1 MSSGPLVVEF
11 CGLPGSGKSSVA
23 AHTCRALRSAGVD
36 AYVAD
41 LPVSA
46 AAPRPARVLRRGS
59 LALRQAAGGP
69 GGASRAA
76 RVMAATRP
84 TTRDGVALLA
94 QLLAVQGLI
103 SQAQRGDRVALLEEG
118 LVQTLW
124 SVGLRSSV
132 DRLDRLVDWL
142 AMTTRA
148 DVVVLVDAPTGTVLD
163 RLAARPSRH
172 SRTQRLAP
180 DRRLPELALG
190 RGLLDGLLAGLPG
203 QVLTVRNDGSV
214 PLADLGR
221 DTALEVLRIV

>member
-1 MSSGPLVVEF
+1 MSNGPLVVEF
-11 CGLPGSGKSSVA
+11 CGLPGSGKSTLA
-23 AHTCRALRSAGVD
+23 AHTCRAMRSQGVD
-36 AYVAD
+36 AYIAD

-46 AAPRPARVLRRGS
+46 AAPRPARVLRRGG
-59 LALRQAAGGP
+59 LALRQVAGGP
-69 GGASRAA
+69 GDAWKAA

-84 TTRDGVALLA
+84 STRDGAALLT
-94 QLLAVQGLI
+94 QLLAAQGLT
-103 SQAQRGDRVALLEEG
+103 AEARRGDRVALLEEG

-124 SVGLRSSV
+124 SVGLRSPVDSR
-132 DRLDRLVDWL
+132 DRLADWL
-142 AMTTRA
+142 AMTARA
-148 DVVVLVDAPTGTVLD
+148 DVVVLVDAPTGTLLH

-214 PLADLGR
+214 SLAELGR
-221 DTALEVLRIV
+221 YTALEVLRVV

>member
-1 MSSGPLVVEF
+1 MTSGPLVVEF
-11 CGLPGSGKSSVA
+11 CGLPGSGKSTLA
-23 AHTCRALRSAGVD
+23 AHTCRAMRSEGVD

-46 AAPRPARVLRRGS
+46 TAPRPARVLRRGG
-59 LALRQAAGGP
+59 LALRQVSGGP
-69 GGASRAA
+69 GDAWQAA
-76 RVMAATRP
+76 RLVAATLP
-84 TTRDGVALLA
+84 PTRDGVALLA
-94 QLLAVQGLI
+94 QLLAVQELTAR
-103 SQAQRGDRVALLEEG
+103 AQRGDRVALLEEG

-132 DRLDRLVDWL
+132 DSLDQLVDWL
-142 AMTTRA
+142 ASTTRA
-148 DVVVLVDAPTGTVLD
+148 KFVVLVDAPTGTVLD

-203 QVLTVRNDGSV
+203 EVLTVRNDGSV

-221 DTALEVLRIV
+221 DTALKVLRAV